1 MNAIRQIVEVK
12 DHKINIELPENFN
25 ADKVEII
32 IFPADEEE
40 DYYNVSEEE
49 KNLMRERVKNTDP
62 TKFKDW
68 REIREKYL

>member
-32 IFPADEEE
+32 IFPADDE
-40 DYYNVSEEE
+40 DFFISEEE
-49 KNLMRERVKNTDP
+49 KELMRERVKNTDP
-62 TKFKDW
+62 EKFKNW
-68 REIREKYL
+68 REIRDKYL